1 MAPHEVDVVDS
12 TFSAEKSSRPHKKID
27 SILQARGTQI
37 VDGHG
42 DPVIL
47 KGVSL
52 NFS

>member
-1 MAPHEVDVVDS
+1 MAPHEIEITDS
-12 TFSAEKSSRPHKKID
+12 TFSAERTSIPRKKID
-27 SILQARGTQI
+27 SILQVRGTEI

-52 NFS
+52 HLS